1 MIIVLDVGNTNIKYA
16 VFDGRTLKLS
26 FRIATEHKRTSDE
39 YGGQLVS
46 TLKNS
51 GISSLRVSSSMSKTG
66 DEYGF
71 YLVGMLKEK
80 GIAPSDITGGI
91 ISSVNPNLNYTF
103 EHMLDFY
110 FSIKP
115 YIVGSGI
122 KVGINVK
129 YDNPKEVGSDRIV
142 GSVAAYKLYGGPC
155 IVIDC
160 GTATT
165 FNVISDK
172 GGAIGAGLKSSADAL
187 YTGTAK
193 LPKIELAV
201 PKTVIGKTTVAN
213 MQSGLV
219 YGYVSMVEGLVARIR
234 KEYGEKLK
242 VIATGGLSEIVAS
255 TSKVIDV
262 VDRSLT
268 LKGLNIVYKLQ

>member
-1 MIIVLDVGNTNIKYA
+1 MIIVLDVGNTNTKIG
-16 VFDGRTLKLS
+16 VFDG
-26 FRIATEHKRTSDE
+26 DE
-39 YGGQLVS
+39 LA
-46 TLKNS
+46 L
-51 GISSLRVSSSMSKTG
+51 SLRMSSSMSKTG

-172 GGAIGAGLKSSADAL
+172 GEFLGGAIGAGLKSSADAL

>member
-1 MIIVLDVGNTNIKYA
+1 MIIVLDVGNTNTKIGI
-16 VFDGRTLKLS
+16 FDG
-26 FRIATEHKRTSDE
+26 DE
-39 YGGQLVS
+39 LV
-46 TLKNS
+46 L
-51 GISSLRVSSSMSKTG
+51 SLRMSSSMSKTG

-71 YLVGMLKEK
+71 YLTNMLERS
-80 GIAPSDITGGI
+80 GILPGAIDGGI

-103 EHMLDFY
+103 EHMLDYY
-110 FSIKP
+110 FNIKP

-129 YDNPKEVGSDRIV
+129 YDNPKEVGADRIV

-165 FNVISDK
+165 FNVISGNGEFL
-172 GGAIGAGLKSSADAL
+172 GGAIGVGLKSSADAL

-201 PKTVIGKTTVAN
+201 PKSVIGKTTVAN

-219 YGYVSMVEGLVARIR
+219 YGYVSMVEGIVARIH
-234 KEYGEKLK
+234 KEYGKKLK

-262 VDRSLT
+262 VDRTLT
-268 LKGLNIVYKLQ
+268 LKGLNIVYKLQQA